1 MRLYAL
7 SRIRHFYTFLF
18 EVGVLMSKSKTV
30 STTEAIQL
38 VGVSRATFWRLVKR
52 YNITT
57 FQDVLD
63 RRVKLIRREDV
74 QRLLSFARSVRNGEE
89 TSTPEAYERRAS

>member
-1 MRLYAL
+1 
-7 SRIRHFYTFLF
+7 
-18 EVGVLMSKSKTV
+18 MSKTKTV
-30 STTEAIQL
+30 STTEAIKL

-63 RRVKLIRREDV
+63 RRVKLIKREDLNK
-74 QRLLSFARSVRNGEE
+74 LLSLARSVRNGELPQ
-89 TSTPEAYERRAS
+89 TAEASERRAS

>member
-1 MRLYAL
+1 
-7 SRIRHFYTFLF
+7 
-18 EVGVLMSKSKTV
+18 MSKSKTV
-30 STTEAIQL
+30 STTEAIKL

-52 YNITT
+52 YNIPT

-74 QRLLSFARSVRNGEE
+74 NKLLSLARSVRNGELPSAE
-89 TSTPEAYERRAS
+89 VSERRAS

>member
-1 MRLYAL
+1 MA
-7 SRIRHFYTFLF
+7 
-18 EVGVLMSKSKTV
+18 KSKTV
-30 STTEAIQL
+30 STSEAIRL

-63 RRVKLIRREDV
+63 RRVKLIKREDV
-74 QRLLSFARSVRNGEE
+74 NKLLSLARSVRNGELP
-89 TSTPEAYERRAS
+89 STTEAPERRAS

>member
-1 MRLYAL
+1 M
-7 SRIRHFYTFLF
+7 FLF

-74 QRLLSFARSVRNGEE
+74 QRLLSFAQSVRNGEE